1 MKRSIHLLSLLALA
15 LLISTVSAKAQTA
28 KSIDTNVPFNF
39 NVGQESYSA
48 GTYRLQVLSDS
59 AGGSIVRIRDR
70 NGNSLQTIVA
80 TSNAGAVT
88 GKSELKFE
96 KRGHDRYLTGITL
109 PDRAIVIAAG
119 KPGKTN
125 FTRAKDLDSGRSVKQ
140 S

>member
-1 MKRSIHLLSLLALA
+1 MKRSINLLSLLALA

-39 NVGQESYSA
+39 NV
-48 GTYRLQVLSDS
+48 
-59 AGGSIVRIRDR
+59 
-70 NGNSLQTIVA
+70 
-80 TSNAGAVT
+80 